1 MKYLFSI
8 ILSLLLS
15 HIVHAQTN
23 GGLRFLT
30 IGADP
35 LSLSLSETNTAI
47 LLGAPNIFANPA
59 NLSFESNSSLSATHS
74 FWIADTRNIQ
84 AAINFKKERRA
95 LSFGV
100 YTSLIDELEAR
111 NTPGTPLGSFS
122 WQYYAFAGAVA
133 QQVGPVSLGIT
144 GMYLYE
150 QVELSSASGYA
161 FNIGASTELLDK
173 RIRLG
178 TVAQSIGKMDLLNAT
193 RSEIPGQWK
202 LGTEIQAIQFTVPG
216 ETSIPVLISV
226 AADYVLPIEWIDQEQ
241 FPLADD
247 LSGNFQNG
255 SDSWIN
261 VGVRTDISDLLNLRF
276 GFTTAETSR
285 PFSMGVGIR
294 RFGVDADIA
303 FVPFNDGFGSA
314 VSFGLRYAFNQ

>member
-1 MKYLFSI
+1 MKYLILLFLSLFSI
-8 ILSLLLS
+8 SG
-15 HIVHAQTN
+15 AQAQSN
-23 GGLRFLT
+23 SGLRFLT

-35 LSLSLSETNTAI
+35 LSLSLSETNTAV
-47 LLGAPNIFANPA
+47 LLGAPNLFANPA
-59 NLSFESNSSLSATHS
+59 NLSLEANSSLSATHS

-84 AAINFKKERRA
+84 AAVNFKKERRA

-100 YTSLIDELEAR
+100 YTSLIDEIEAR
-111 NTPGTPLGSFS
+111 NSPGAPLGSFS
-122 WQYYAFAGAVA
+122 WQYYAFAGAIA
-133 QQVGPVSLGIT
+133 QQLGPISIGVT

-173 RIRLG
+173 RIRIG

-202 LGTEIQAIQFTVPG
+202 LGTEIQAIQFSVPG
-216 ETSIPVLISV
+216 ETNIPILISV
-226 AADYVLPIEWIDQEQ
+226 TADYVLPVEWIDQDQ
-241 FPLADD
+241 LPAFDD
-247 LSGNFQNG
+247 LSGFTRNG
-255 SDSWIN
+255 SDSWVN
-261 VGVRTDISDLLNLRF
+261 MGLRTDISELLNLRF
-276 GFTTAETSR
+276 GYSTANTSR

>member
-1 MKYLFSI
+1 MKYLLALT
-8 ILSLLLS
+8 LSLITCYGAS
-15 HIVHAQTN
+15 AQSN

-35 LSLSLSETNTAI
+35 LSLSLSETNTAV
-47 LLGAPNIFANPA
+47 LLGAPNLFANPA
-59 NLSFESNSSLSATHS
+59 NLSLESNSSLSATHS
-74 FWIADTRNIQ
+74 FWVADTRNIQ
-84 AAINFKKERRA
+84 AAVNFKKERRA
-95 LSFGV
+95 ISFGV

-111 NTPGTPLGSFS
+111 NTPGAPIGSFS
-122 WQYYAFAGAVA
+122 WQYYAFAGAVS
-133 QQVGPVSLGIT
+133 QQVGPLSLGLT

-202 LGTEIQAIQFTVPG
+202 VGTEIQAIQFSVPG
-216 ETSIPVLISV
+216 ETNIPVLVSL
-226 AADYVLPIEWIDQEQ
+226 AADFVLPVEWIDQEQ
-241 FPLADD
+241 YRFTDD
-247 LSGNFQNG
+247 LGGLYQNN
-255 SDSWIN
+255 SDSWITF
-261 VGVRTDISDLLNLRF
+261 GLRTDVSDFLNVRL
-276 GFTTAETSR
+276 GYTTAETSR
-285 PFSMGVGIR
+285 PFSMGLGIR
-294 RFGVDADIA
+294 RFGVDADFA